1 MSRPTPPGVTAT
13 AMRFHVDAWDPSY
26 GASADSEAA
35 LDAGESMVVVGV
47 ERNEA
52 DWQPIGVPPAGP
64 LPAAVLFVD
73 GVRRIDAR
81 VWIDDPGAPDTAAAA
96 LCASYAAGV
105 ICCCDGRAHLLA
117 TDRRRGLFSAALHAV
132 DIDTWA
138 GTYTTSFTAPVHGT
152 PPLTALSL
160 KLQRELSDVE
170 VATAN
175 AARAELAGHGIADG
189 ADLLV
194 VDGPLKS
201 RSHLPRALGY
211 VKTHHSQ
218 YLPVA
223 LHAMVGRLGPG
234 QRTPVFLVNSGWD
247 RYSWYLRL
255 PCRPGAPWAGVV
267 RVEASA
273 DLNAAEAVT
282 LAHLSQTVL
291 CRYASVE
298 FKDPRAPQNLYPIA
312 GLERELRLRLGDPRL
327 MYRALR
333 SAAAG

>member
-1 MSRPTPPGVTAT
+1 MSSSAAPAPPAT

-26 GASADSEAA
+26 GASADSEVA
-35 LDAGESMVVVGV
+35 LDTSESTVVTSV
-47 ERNEA
+47 ERDDA
-52 DWQPIGVPPAGP
+52 DWRPIGVPPGGP

-81 VWIDDPGAPDTAAAA
+81 VWIDDPDVPDTAAAA
-96 LCASYAAGV
+96 VCASYAAGV

-117 TDRRRGLFSAALHAV
+117 ADRRRGLFSAALHAA

-138 GTYTTSFTAPVHGT
+138 GTYTTIATVPERDT
-152 PPLTALSL
+152 PLLTALSL

-170 VATAN
+170 VETAHT
-175 AARAELAGHGIADG
+175 ARAELAGHGVGDG
-189 ADLLV
+189 DDLLV

-201 RSHLPRALGY
+201 RTHLPRALGY

-218 YLPVA
+218 YLPAA

-234 QRTPVFLVNSGWD
+234 ERTPVFLVNSGWD

-267 RVEASA
+267 RVEAST
-273 DLNAAEAVT
+273 DLKPAEAIG
-282 LAHLSQTVL
+282 LASQSQLVL
-291 CRYASVE
+291 CKYASSE

-312 GLERELRLRLGDPRL
+312 GLEKELRRRLGDPRL

-333 SAAAG
+333 SAAS